1 MTSMK
6 ISFFGATGTVTGSKY
21 LVEAGGQKL
30 LIDCGLFQGFKQL
43 RLRNWAPP
51 PFDART
57 IDAVLLTHA
66 HIDHSGYLPLL
77 VKQGFRGKVYC
88 SAATRDLCGI
98 LLPDA
103 AHLQEEEAR
112 FANKHDFSKHR
123 PALPLFDADDAKRA
137 LKLLHVVDFGQE
149 IRLGDGGA
157 DGAVGI
163 KAGINAGSKTGGKTS
178 SKADTKSASKLVSRL
193 ATQSATQSSAAGGVS
208 FHFVPNGHILG
219 SACVVLNAGGRTA
232 VFSGDLGRPSDPI
245 IKAPEAITHADILV
259 LESTYGNRLHGAV
272 DPERLLGDIISR
284 TAQRGGVV
292 VIPAF
297 AVGRAQSVLY
307 FIDQLKRRNAIPDVP
322 VYLNSPMAIDAT
334 RLYRTHRALHRLTP
348 AQCHAMCT
356 VAQPVNSPEE
366 SRMLN
371 LRKGPMIIVS
381 ASGMATGGRV
391 LHHIKQFA
399 PDERNTLLFAG
410 FQAGG
415 TRGAALVAG
424 ADSVKIHGE
433 YVPVRAEVA
442 QVDVL
447 SSHADYAEILM
458 WLRNFKTPPK
468 ETFLVHG
475 EPAAAD
481 ALRRRISEELGW
493 RCSVPEYL
501 ETAVFD

>member
-1 MTSMK
+1 MK
-6 ISFFGATGTVTGSKY
+6 IAFFGATGTVTGSKY
-21 LVEAGGQKL
+21 LVEAGGHKL

-57 IDAVLLTHA
+57 LDAVILTHA

-112 FANKHDFSKHR
+112 FANKHGFSKHH

-137 LKLLHVVDFGQE
+137 LKLLHAIDFHRV
-149 IRLGDGGA
+149 ITLGDG
-157 DGAVGI
+157 
-163 KAGINAGSKTGGKTS
+163 KSGGTS
-178 SKADTKSASKLVSRL
+178 S
-193 ATQSATQSSAAGGVS
+193 GVS
-208 FHFVPNGHILG
+208 FRPSFQLVPNGHILG
-219 SACVVLNAGGRTA
+219 SACVVLQSGGRTA
-232 VFSGDLGRPSDPI
+232 VFSGDLGRPADPI
-245 IKAPEAITHADILV
+245 MQAPEAITHADYLV
-259 LESTYGNRLHGAV
+259 LESTYGNRLHGKV
-272 DPERLLGDIISR
+272 DPERMLGDIISR

-307 FIDQLKRRNAIPDVP
+307 YIDQLKRRKAIPDIP

-334 RLYRTHRALHRLTP
+334 RLYHTHQALHRLTP
-348 AQCHAMCT
+348 AGCQAMCR
-356 VAQPVNSPEE
+356 VAQPVNTPEE
-366 SRMLN
+366 SRLLN
-371 LRKGPMIIVS
+371 TRKGPMIIVS

-391 LHHIKQFA
+391 LHHIRQFA
-399 PDERNTLLFAG
+399 PDARNTLLFAG

-442 QVDVL
+442 QIDVL

-458 WLRNFKTPPK
+458 WLRHFKTPPK

-481 ALRRRISEELGW
+481 ALRHRISEELGW
-493 RCSVPEYL
+493 RCRVPDYL
-501 ETAVFD
+501 ETALLD